1 MSHDIKLLTLI
12 SYKFLPAKLGGHL
25 SHVYFHNAVSTYL
38 ESIIAGRIENDPSS
52 EKNLRFELIP
62 VFRSQLGT
70 YFPFSHSL
78 DLVSIIRKRKINAL
92 MCSHPYLGP
101 TGWLASRITHI
112 PMVSYSH
119 NIESERFRSMGRKW
133 WRLMHHF
140 EKWVM
145 RKSAINFFVTEED
158 MIWAIDHYGLS
169 PKACFVSPFGINLDK
184 IPEKNTNAK
193 NNWVKKGVIEP
204 QDKLLYFVGSYD
216 YQPNE
221 QAVIDIL
228 HEVLPRLSKTNM
240 AYKILIVGKGLSNV
254 LKKEI
259 EETTGKVVYVGFVED
274 IRDVLD
280 AADVMLNPMSLG
292 GGIKTKAV
300 EALGNNIRVVSTEDG
315 SKGLLQEVCGKMLLV
330 SKDGDWDTFTQN
342 IVLAASDKENIP
354 DSFYAQYS
362 WSGVTEK
369 ASQEIK
375 KIILK

>member
-1 MSHDIKLLTLI
+1 
-12 SYKFLPAKLGGHL
+12 
-25 SHVYFHNAVSTYL
+25 
-38 ESIIAGRIENDPSS
+38 
-52 EKNLRFELIP
+52 
-62 VFRSQLGT
+62 
-70 YFPFSHSL
+70 
-78 DLVSIIRKRKINAL
+78 
-92 MCSHPYLGP
+92 
-101 TGWLASRITHI
+101 
-112 PMVSYSH
+112 
-119 NIESERFRSMGRKW
+119 
-133 WRLMHHF
+133 
-140 EKWVM
+140 M